1 MRNIDKLAT
10 GLGQWMYKVAAG
22 VLPQVKIPVNS
33 GVGKVMSL
41 IGVDVSTYN
50 IWREL
55 GFLAEPTMQVL
66 ITPIL
71 NQYLGAVPDDKV
83 KEIAM
88 MYADAMVKRAE
99 DKGSI
104 NLFGMEIG
112 QDAFEDL
119 KEILTKEFEK

>member
-1 MRNIDKLAT
+1 MKNIDKLAT
-10 GLGQWMYKVAAG
+10 GLGQWMFKVAAG

-41 IGVDVSTYN
+41 IGVDLSTYN

-66 ITPIL
+66 VTPLL
-71 NQYLGAVPDDKV
+71 NQYLGAIPDDKV

-99 DKGSI
+99 EKGSI

-119 KEILTKEFEK
+119 KEILTREFEK

>member
-1 MRNIDKLAT
+1 MKNIDKLAT
-10 GLGQWMYKVAAG
+10 GLGQWMFKVAAG

-66 ITPIL
+66 VTPLL
-71 NQYLGAVPDDKV
+71 NQYLGAIPDDKV

-88 MYADAMVKRAE
+88 MYADAMVKKSE
-99 DKGSI
+99 EKGSI

-119 KEILTKEFEK
+119 KEILTREFEK

>member
-1 MRNIDKLAT
+1 MKNIDKLAT
-10 GLGQWMYKVAAG
+10 GLGQWMFKVAAG

-66 ITPIL
+66 VTPLL
-71 NQYLGAVPDDKV
+71 NQYLGAIPDDKV

-99 DKGSI
+99 EKGSI

-119 KEILTKEFEK
+119 KEILTREFEK